1 MNQPTYQVEYLP
13 DEDQYIFES
22 IGKNGSIYKVII
34 FTEVQRGVFNFGFGD
49 YDPKTYRIDDKNVS
63 DNGDMTKVLA
73 TVIGVMFNFLSENP
87 FVSILIKGSTPLRT
101 QLYHRII
108 SRYYNELNDSYD
120 FFGFIENIPERFQK
134 NKPYESFLIRKVF

>member
-13 DEDQYIFES
+13 DEDHYIFES
-22 IGKNGSIYKVII
+22 IGKNGSIYKIII

-49 YDPKTYRIDDKNVS
+49 YNPQTYRINDKSVS

-73 TVIGVMFNFLSENP
+73 TVIGVMFSFLAENP

-108 SRYYNELNDSYD
+108 NRYYEDLNDSYE
-120 FFGFIENIPERFQK
+120 FFGFIKNIPERFQK